1 MTCGSC
7 GTENREGRKFC
18 SECAAPLAVAC
29 PACGAPNQP
38 GEKFCGECATLL
50 PAAGMGVQ
58 APAAGRR
65 PGAGQVPAP
74 VAERRLVSILFADL
88 VGFTPFAE
96 DKDPE
101 EVRELLGRY
110 FDLAREVIERYGG
123 TVEKFI
129 GDAVMALWGAPVA
142 QEDDAERAVRAAL
155 ELADAVPALG
165 PSIRARCG
173 VLTGEAAVSLGAT
186 GQGLVAG
193 DLVNTAARLQAA
205 APPGS
210 VLVGEATMRATSAA
224 VAYEEAGEQI
234 LKGKAAPVPA
244 WRALRVVAE
253 RGGRGRS
260 DLPEPPFVGR
270 DEELRLLKDALT
282 AVGRDRRARLVSITG
297 TGGLGKSRLAWELEK
312 WADGVSEVLYWHRG
326 RSPSYGEGI
335 SFWALGEMVRRRAG
349 LAESDDE
356 ATTRERI
363 AATVAE
369 FVPSDEDR
377 RWVEPALLTLLGLEP
392 APAGGRDVL
401 FAAWRIFFERIA
413 ERGTT
418 ILLFEDLQWADTGLL
433 DFVEQL
439 LAWSRSSPILVV
451 TLARP
456 ELFDRRPGWGAA
468 ARSLTTLA
476 LEPLSAEAMRR
487 LLDGFVPG
495 LPEAAVTAIL
505 GRADGIPLYAV
516 ETVRALVADGRLEKS
531 DDGYRPIGD
540 LATLAI
546 PDTLRSLIASRLDAL
561 EPADR
566 ALIQVAAVL
575 GQTFTLDGLAATTG
589 EERERLGP
597 RLATLVRR
605 ELLSLEADPRSPE
618 RGQYTFVQSLI
629 REVAYATLA
638 RRDRRDRHLA
648 VARWYESLGDE
659 ELAGA
664 LASHYLEAHDAST
677 PGPEADAVA
686 VQARLALRGA
696 AERAAALGAHD
707 QAISYLRQA
716 IEVASDAAEQADLLL
731 RAARSADLASRYT
744 DSVGF
749 AERAVTSLEAVDDR
763 ASATRARAMLGAIL
777 LDASRIA
784 EARTALEATLSDLDE
799 TVDVAVRAE
808 VLSNLSRALMRSDET
823 ARAIEMADRALAIAE
838 RLDLELIVAEAFNNK
853 GSSLGYLGRRREAVA
868 LLEAAVTVAQAG
880 GFVGA
885 ELRALANLGAVVS
898 GDDPRRAREV
908 DREGLALARRV
919 GHRMMANW
927 LVGNV
932 LTDAFAACDGWD
944 VVVAEG
950 EEALAAV
957 TDPSDEQRITA
968 FVTLIR
974 ICQGEPTDAAIARIG
989 ELLRATSDPGDEQT
1003 MRVLRALRDSLSGEL
1018 GRAYD
1023 EAMGAVDLFSAFA
1036 QPCVRIAGR
1045 AALWDGDLARARAVA
1060 ERASRL
1066 PDTGTP
1072 MRLLRTGLMAG
1083 IAALE
1088 GRRAEAIGAFRGV
1101 VGEALERGDDFE
1113 AANDALTAVVLLG
1126 AEEPSLRALA
1136 DEARRLFERVGAR
1149 SYLARLDA
1157 AIAGPPVAAA
1167 SGRGAGGG
1175 GGQATATTARSGSVD
1190 RAPTAS

>member
-50 PAAGMGVQ
+50 PAAGTG
-58 APAAGRR
+58 APALAAGRHPAAG
-65 PGAGQVPAP
+65 PAPAP
-74 VAERRLVSILFADL
+74 VAERRLVSVLFADL

-96 DKDPE
+96 EKDPE

-165 PSIRARCG
+165 PGIRARCG
-173 VLTGEAAVSLGAT
+173 VLTGEAAVNFGAV

-193 DLVNTAARLQAA
+193 DLVNTAARLQSA

-210 VLVGEATMRATSAA
+210 VLVGESTMQATSAA
-224 VAYEEAGEQI
+224 IAYEEAGEQV
-234 LKGKAAPVPA
+234 LKGKTAPVPA

-270 DEELRLLKDALT
+270 DEELRMLKDAVT

-297 TGGLGKSRLAWELEK
+297 PGGIGKSRLAWELEK
-312 WADGVSEVLYWHRG
+312 WADGVTETLYWHRG

-335 SFWALGEMVRRRAG
+335 SFWALGEMIRRRAG
-349 LAESDDE
+349 LAESDDQ

-369 FVPSDEDR
+369 LVPSDEDR

-418 ILLFEDLQWADTGLL
+418 ILLFEDLQWADSGLL
-433 DFVEQL
+433 DFIEQL

-476 LEPLSAEAMRR
+476 LEPLSAEAMRE
-487 LLDGFVPG
+487 LLEGFVPG
-495 LPEAAVTAIL
+495 LPETAVAAIL

-516 ETVRALVADGRLEKS
+516 ETVRALVAEGRLEMS
-531 DDGYRPIGD
+531 EGRYHPVGD

-575 GQTFTLDGLAATTG
+575 GQSFTLAGLVATTG
-589 EERERLGP
+589 DDRESLHG

-664 LASHYLEAHDAST
+664 LASHYLEAHHASA

-696 AERAAALGAHD
+696 AERASALGAHD
-707 QAISYLRQA
+707 QAISHLRQA
-716 IEVASDAAEQADLLL
+716 LEVTLDAAEQGDLLL

-744 DSVGF
+744 EAVGF
-749 AERAVTSLEAVDDR
+749 AERAVGALEAADDR

-777 LDASRIA
+777 LDASQIA

-799 TVDVAVRAE
+799 TVDAAVRAE
-808 VLSNLSRALMRSDET
+808 VLSNLSRALMRSDEAARSIET
-823 ARAIEMADRALAIAE
+823 ADEALAIAE

-853 GSSLGYLGRRREAVA
+853 GSSLGYLGRQREAVA
-868 LLEAAVTVAQAG
+868 LLEAAVKVAQAG

-885 ELRALANLGAVVS
+885 ELRALANLGAIVS
-898 GDDPRRAREV
+898 GDDPHRAREV

-932 LTDAFAACDGWD
+932 LIDAFAACNDWD
-944 VVVAEG
+944 VVLAEG

-957 TDPSDEQRITA
+957 TDPGDEQRITA

-974 ICQGEPTDAAIARIG
+974 ICRGDPSDAAITRIE
-989 ELLRATSDPGDEQT
+989 ELLKETSDPGDEQT
-1003 MRVLRALRDSLSGEL
+1003 LRVLRAMRHSLAGEL
-1018 GRAYD
+1018 ERAYN

-1045 AALWDGDLARARAVA
+1045 AAMWDGDLPRTRAVA
-1060 ERASRL
+1060 ERANRL
-1066 PDTGTP
+1066 PDSGAP
-1072 MRLLRTGLMAG
+1072 MRLLRTGLAAG

-1088 GRRAEAIGAFRGV
+1088 GRRVEAIGAFRAV
-1101 VGEALERGDDFE
+1101 VSEALERGDGFE

-1126 AEEPSLRALA
+1126 TEEPSLRALA

-1157 AIAGPPVAAA
+1157 AITGLPVATA
-1167 SGRGAGGG
+1167 SGRAAGGD
-1175 GGQATATTARSGSVD
+1175 GQAAGTSARPVRVD
-1190 RAPTAS
+1190 PAPTAS

>member
-1 MTCGSC
+1 MICGSC

-38 GEKFCGECATLL
+38 GEKFCGECATPL
-50 PAAGMGVQ
+50 AAGAG
-58 APAAGRR
+58 APALTPGRR
-65 PGAGQVPAP
+65 PEAAPGAVP

-96 DKDPE
+96 ERDPE

-142 QEDDAERAVRAAL
+142 QEDDAERAVRAAM
-155 ELADAVPALG
+155 ELVDAVPALG
-165 PSIRARCG
+165 PAIRARCG
-173 VLTGEAAVSLGAT
+173 VLTGEAAVTLGAT

-193 DLVNTAARLQAA
+193 DLVNTAARLQSV

-210 VLVGEATMRATSAA
+210 VLVGESTMQATSAA
-224 VAYEEAGEQI
+224 IAFEEAGEQV
-234 LKGKAAPVPA
+234 LKGKVAPVPA

-270 DEELRLLKDALT
+270 DEELRMLKDAVT
-282 AVGRDRRARLVSITG
+282 AVGRDSRARLVSVTG
-297 TGGLGKSRLAWELEK
+297 PGGIGKSRLAWELEK
-312 WADGVSEVLYWHRG
+312 WADGVTETLYWHRG

-369 FVPSDEDR
+369 LIPLDEDR
-377 RWVEPALLTLLGLEP
+377 RWVGPALLTLLGLEP

-418 ILLFEDLQWADTGLL
+418 ILLFEDLQWADSGLL
-433 DFVEQL
+433 DFIEQL

-476 LEPLSAEAMRR
+476 LEPLSAEAMRA

-495 LPEAAVTAIL
+495 LPETAVAAIL

-516 ETVRALVADGRLEKS
+516 ETVRALVAEGRLEKAAV
-531 DDGYRPIGD
+531 GYRPVGD
-540 LATLAI
+540 LTTLAI

-566 ALIQVAAVL
+566 ALVQVAAVL
-575 GQTFTLDGLAATTG
+575 GQTFTLDGLVATTG
-589 EERERLGP
+589 DDRESLASRLT
-597 RLATLVRR
+597 TLVRR

-664 LASHYLEAHDAST
+664 LASHYLEAHHASA

-696 AERAAALGAHD
+696 AERAADLGAHD
-707 QAISYLRQA
+707 QAISHLRQA
-716 IEVASDAAEQADLLL
+716 LEVTSDPAEQGDLLA
-731 RAARSADLASRYT
+731 RAARSADLASRYAEA
-744 DSVGF
+744 VPF
-749 AERAVTSLEAVDDR
+749 AERAIAAFNAAGDVAHV
-763 ASATRARAMLGAIL
+763 ARARAALGAIL
-777 LDASRIA
+777 LDAARIA
-784 EARTALEATLSDLDE
+784 EAREALEATQAELGEQIDP
-799 TVDVAVRAE
+799 AVRSE
-808 VLSNLSRALMRSDET
+808 VLSNLSRALMRSGEP
-823 ARAIEMADRALAIAE
+823 AQAIEMADRALAIAE

-868 LLEAAVTVAQAG
+868 LLEAAVRVAQAG

-885 ELRALANLGAVVS
+885 ELRALANLGANVS

-927 LVGNV
+927 LVGSV
-932 LTDAFAACDGWD
+932 ITDAFTAAEEWD
-944 VVVAEG
+944 AALAEG
-950 EEALAAV
+950 DEALAAV
-957 TDPSDEQRITA
+957 TDPGDEQRITA
-968 FVTLIR
+968 FVTLMR
-974 ICQGEPTDAAIARIG
+974 ICRGDPTDAAIARIE
-989 ELLRATSDPGDEQT
+989 ELQGGTSDPGDEQT
-1003 MRVLRALRDSLSGEL
+1003 LRVLRAMRLSLTGEL
-1018 GRAYD
+1018 ERAYD
-1023 EAMGAVDLFSAFA
+1023 EAIGGVDLFSALA
-1036 QPCVRIAGR
+1036 QPCLRIAGR
-1045 AALWDGDLARARAVA
+1045 SAMWDGDLERARVVA
-1060 ERASRL
+1060 ERADRL
-1066 PDTGTP
+1066 PDTGP
-1072 MRLLRTGLMAG
+1072 SMHLLRTGLAAG

-1088 GRRAEAIGAFRGV
+1088 GRRSEAIAAYRRV
-1101 VGEALERGDDFE
+1101 VAEALEHGAGFE
-1113 AANDALTAVVLLG
+1113 AANEAVTAVVLLG
-1126 AEEPSLRALA
+1126 ADEPSLRALA

-1149 SYLARLDA
+1149 SYVARLDA
-1157 AIAGPPVAAA
+1157 AISGPPVAAA
-1167 SGRGAGGG
+1167 SGRGAGDGHR
-1175 GGQATATTARSGSVD
+1175 QAASSAARSVGVEQ
-1190 RAPTAS
+1190 APAG